1 MQSIGV
7 EFHFSTFQ
15 GVSFVTT
22 THPVNYVRQES
33 VMNAS
38 AAATQDTTKKGFS
51 DLIARLRA
59 NPRIPLIIAAAAAIA
74 VVFALVLWAKTPDY
88 RVLYSNL
95 SDEDGGAIVTQLTQM
110 NIPYQFSETG
120 GALMVPAEK
129 VHELRLRLAEQGLPK
144 GGSVGF
150 ELMDKEKFGISQFSE
165 QVNYQRALEGELART
180 IETLGPVKSAR
191 VHLAMPK
198 PTLFVREQ
206 KAPSASVTLNLQPGR
221 ALDEGQIQAIVHIV
235 SSSVPGLPPGNVTVV
250 DQAGRLLTR
259 SDSEGRDLN
268 DAQLKFTSEVEA
280 RYQQRIEAILNPI
293 VGQGNVHAQVTAQL
307 NFDRSEQTDEKY
319 QPNGGPDNSAIRSRQ
334 TSTSQQNG
342 SPYPGGV
349 PGALSNQP
357 APANTAPVTNP
368 PANNANGQNANGQ
381 NNAANGSTTS
391 TAQNSGPSNSRRDD
405 TVNYELDRTIRH
417 TKVNVGDVQRLSVA
431 VVVNYRADDKGK
443 PVALN
448 DQQIKQ
454 IEDLT
459 REAMG
464 YSQTRGDSINVVNSP
479 FNMTEPAGGD
489 LPFWQQQSFFD
500 QLMTAGRWLLV
511 ALVAFILYRKLVRPQ
526 LLRKREQ
533 EQAAVEAAAARAAAQ
548 EEEQAYNV
556 QLSKDEVDQERK
568 STNRM
573 SAEVLSQRIRDMS
586 ENDPRVVALV
596 IREWM
601 SNEL

>member
-1 MQSIGV
+1 
-7 EFHFSTFQ
+7 
-15 GVSFVTT
+15 
-22 THPVNYVRQES
+22 
-33 VMNAS
+33 MNAS
-38 AAATQDTTKKGFS
+38 AAATQDTAKKGFN
-51 DLIARLRA
+51 DLLARLRA
-59 NPRIPLIIAAAAAIA
+59 NPRIPLIVAAAAAIA
-74 VVFALVLWAKTPDY
+74 VVLALVLWAKAPDY
-88 RVLYSNL
+88 RVLYNNL

-110 NIPYQFSETG
+110 NIPYQFAENG
-120 GALMVPAEK
+120 GALMVPADK
-129 VHELRLRLAEQGLPK
+129 VHELRLRLAQQGLPK

-165 QVNYQRALEGELART
+165 QINYQRALEGELART

-206 KAPSASVTLNLQPGR
+206 KSPSASVTLNLQPGR
-221 ALDEGQIQAIVHIV
+221 ALDEGQIQAIQHMV
-235 SSSVPGLPPGNVTVV
+235 SSSVAGLPPGNVTVV

-268 DAQLKFTSEVEA
+268 DAQLKYASEVEA

-293 VGQGNVHAQVTAQL
+293 LGQGNVHAQVTAQI

-319 QPNGGPDNSAIRSRQ
+319 QPNANPNNTAIRSRQ
-334 TSTSQQNG
+334 TSTSDQNG

-368 PANNANGQNANGQ
+368 QQQNNNNANGQQ
-381 NNAANGSTTS
+381 NNNAQNAGTSTS
-391 TAQNSGPSNSRRDD
+391 TAQSSSPSSSSRND

-417 TKVNVGDVQRLSVA
+417 TKLNVGDVQRLSVA
-431 VVVNYRADDKGK
+431 VVVNYRDDGKGK
-443 PVALN
+443 AVALN

-464 YSQTRGDSINVVNSP
+464 YSQTRGDSVNVVNSQ
-479 FNMTEPAGGD
+479 FNTTEPTGGD

-511 ALVAFILYRKLVRPQ
+511 ALVAFILYRKMVRPQ
-526 LLRKREQ
+526 LLRKREA
-533 EQAAVEAAAARAAAQ
+533 EKAAAEAAAARAAAR
-548 EEEQAYNV
+548 EEEAAYSV
-556 QLSKDEVDQERK
+556 QINKDELDQERK
-568 STNRM
+568 SNNRM
-573 SAEVLSQRIRDMS
+573 SAEVMSQRIRDMS